1 MRKLKAEVIKYSK
14 KLNVTSLSAL
24 RSGGISV
31 RTKEKGVDGFYIT
44 PLEMKHSL
52 LKTKDIV
59 FVSSKGIFDK
69 KKNKPSSEWR
79 FHQDIY
85 VNKNE
90 AKAIIHSHSTCAT
103 AVSAHEKTIPAFHY
117 MVGVAGG
124 EDIKCTK
131 YATFGT
137 RKLSNNILS
146 ALKNRSACLIGNHG
160 QIAFGDNLDKAF
172 ELAQEVENI
181 CNQYIN
187 ALRIGIPKILSKNEM
202 KIVLSKMKN
211 FKRS

>member
-90 AKAIIHSHSTCAT
+90 AKAIIHTHSTCAT

>member
-1 MRKLKAEVIKYSK
+1 VNNLRSAVIRYSK
-14 KLNVTSLSAL
+14 KLNSTNLSAL
-24 RSGGISV
+24 RSGNISV
-31 RTKEKGVDGFYIT
+31 RAKEKKIDGFYIT
-44 PLEMKHSL
+44 PSGAKYSSL
-52 LKTKDIV
+52 KNKDIV
-59 FVSSKGIFDK
+59 FVTLKGKFEKKKGI
-69 KKNKPSSEWR
+69 PSSEWR

-85 VNKNE
+85 VNKKE
-90 AKAIIHSHSTCAT
+90 AKAIVHAHSTCAT
-103 AVSAHEKTIPAFHY
+103 AVSTHQKPIPAFHY
-117 MVGVAGG
+117 MIGVVGG

-146 ALKNRSACLIGNHG
+146 ALKNRLACLIGNHG
-160 QIAFGDNLDKAF
+160 QIAFGENLDQAF

-187 ALRIGIPKILSKNEM
+187 ALRIGIPKILSKKEM

-211 FKRS
+211 YKRG